1 MAEKKATREGFGTAL
16 AELGEKYDFLVLD
29 ADLAAATKTG
39 MFKKKFPE
47 RFFDCGI
54 AEGNMMSVAAGI
66 AATGKKVFAASFAMF
81 AAGRSFEQIRNSIG
95 YPHLN
100 VNIVGTHASITVGED
115 GATHQCNEDMAL
127 MRTIPGM
134 TVICPADVT
143 EAYAAVEASLNHDG
157 PCYLRFGRFAVPNL
171 TPELLPDYKF
181 EIGKGVIYREGSDVS
196 IIANGYMVHL
206 ALEAAD
212 MLAADGISA
221 EVINIHTVKPL
232 DTELIVNSVKKTG
245 AAVTAEEHSVIGGLG
260 SAVCESLCGACPVPV
275 LRVGVED
282 SFGRSGQ
289 VPELLKIYG
298 LTAENIADKARRAIE
313 MKSLK

>member
-1 MAEKKATREGFGTAL
+1 MADKKATREGFGAAL

-29 ADLAAATKTG
+29 AYLAAATKTG

-54 AEGNMMSVAAGI
+54 AEGNMIGVAAGI

-115 GATHQCNEDMAL
+115 GATHQCNEDLAL

-143 EAYAAVEASLNHDG
+143 EAYAAVEASLNHNG
-157 PCYLRFGRFAVPNL
+157 PCYLRFGRFAVPDL

-181 EIGKGVIYREGSDVS
+181 EIGKGVTYREGSDVS

-212 MLAADGISA
+212 ILAGEGISA

-232 DTELIVNSVKKTG
+232 DTELVLNSVKKTG

-260 SAVCESLCGACPVPV
+260 SAVCEAICESCPVPV

-282 SFGRSGQ
+282 KFGRSGQ
-289 VPELLKIYG
+289 VPELLEIYG
-298 LTAENIADKARRAIE
+298 LTAANIAAKARRAVE
-313 MKSLK
+313 LKSCR